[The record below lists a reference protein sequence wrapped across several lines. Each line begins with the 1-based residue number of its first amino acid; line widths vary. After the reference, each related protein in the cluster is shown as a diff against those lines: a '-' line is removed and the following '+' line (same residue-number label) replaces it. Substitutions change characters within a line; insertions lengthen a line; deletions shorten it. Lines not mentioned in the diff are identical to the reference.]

1 MEDSSPSLGLCCRTI
16 GLVGTSSGRSPNE
29 WGTWELEREDYRDRE
44 RVGETGECV
53 CYNVL

>member
-1 MEDSSPSLGLCCRTI
+1 MEDSSPSPGLCCRTS

-29 WGTWELEREDYRDRE
+29 WGTWELEREDYRDGE

-53 CYNVL
+53 CYSVL